1 MIAVSH
7 PRLRPEV
14 GAKVAKYSQH
24 LMDLLDLDANQLT
37 TLSLPEVLTQ
47 ADYPD
52 LYLFV
57 SVMKDGYPYDPI
69 YKNVEGSAWNWV
81 LTFNN
86 LINRTDLVKILGA
99 ILAKLERVY
108 GHPVDIEFTAS
119 LDSAGD
125 VRVNLLQCRP
135 LFLPGSAGPVSL
147 PTDLSPENIL
157 FRSKR
162 MVSGGVVRSIR
173 YILYIDPLRYNS
185 IQSLERKKL
194 LGRVVGRING
204 HPRIVEGK
212 VLMMGPG
219 RWGSNNIDLGVN
231 VGYADI
237 DNASVLVEIAR
248 EEAGQVP
255 EVSYGTHFFQDLVE
269 NQIIYLPVY
278 PDDAAAEFNS
288 RFFNGSS
295 NVLTDLLPD
304 ASEFKDCLHLIDVSA
319 SAPGK
324 SAQIVADP
332 QAQSAVCYLE

>member
-1 MIAVSH
+1 MEKEDWPDKQGSEGKEGKDGST
-7 PRLRPEV
+7 LE
-14 GAKVAKYSQH
+14 GAKS
-24 LMDLLDLDANQLT
+24 LLQL
-37 TLSLPEVLTQ
+37 
-47 ADYPD
+47 
-52 LYLFV
+52 F
-57 SVMKDGYPYDPI
+57 
-69 YKNVEGSAWNWV
+69 GSA
-81 LTFNN
+81 
-86 LINRTDLVKILGA
+86 D
-99 ILAKLERVY
+99 
-108 GHPVDIEFTAS
+108 HPVISRRPCLPPEDQEK
-119 LDSAGD
+119 DQRGD
-125 VRVNLLQCRP
+125 
-135 LFLPGSAGPVSL
+135 GG
-147 PTDLSPENIL
+147 T

-185 IQSLERKKL
+185 IQSLETKKL

-204 HPRIVEGK
+204 HPRVVEGK

-237 DNASVLVEIAR
+237 DNASVLVEIAG

-278 PDDAAAEFNS
+278 PEDAAAEFNS
-288 RFFNGSS
+288 RFFKDSA

-324 SAQIVADP
+324 SVHIVADP
-332 QAQSAVCYLE
+332 QARKAIAYLG